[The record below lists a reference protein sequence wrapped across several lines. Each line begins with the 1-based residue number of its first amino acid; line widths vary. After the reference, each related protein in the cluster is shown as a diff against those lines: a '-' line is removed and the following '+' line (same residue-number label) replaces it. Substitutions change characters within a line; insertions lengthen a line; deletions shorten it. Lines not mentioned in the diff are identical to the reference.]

1 MLRTSALGFLSALT
15 LSIALAACSAPGPAA
30 PLRSEALTSVEAQQ
44 VDALLDKLYRSFS
57 HGEGEEPD
65 WELMRSVFVEGAQ
78 FVTEALPG
86 QAPRPR
92 SVEALLAD
100 WQAAVRNSDA
110 PAPATEERIT
120 DTRIE
125 KVGRLIRVDVVF
137 EAKKAGDPAPRSP
150 GLDSLVLVETDDGWK
165 ILSFVVHHE
174 AKLP

>member
-1 MLRTSALGFLSALT
+1 MGADLVDLVDEDDAVFGLGQQIFDRS
-15 LSIALAACSAPGPAA
+15 
-30 PLRSEALTSVEAQQ
+30 LRSELLTSAETQQ
-44 VDALLDKLYRSFS
+44 VDALLDELYRSFS

-78 FVTEALPG
+78 FVTEAPAG
-86 QAPRPR
+86 EAPEPR
-92 SVEALLAD
+92 SVEAPLAD
-100 WQAAVRNSDA
+100 WQAAVRSSDT

-150 GLDSLVLVETDDGWK
+150 GLDSLVLVETDGGWK
-165 ILSFVVHHE
+165 MR
-174 AKLP
+174 